1 VLKPWLR
8 RMWCIPPE
16 QDAAFVW
23 AMENVLEVY
32 KRPYDPL
39 RPVVGMDEKPK
50 QLVKETRQ
58 PLASRPGRAQRYDYE
73 YERNGTA
80 NVFLFCEPLGGW
92 RRADVR
98 RRRTKQDWAHEVRR
112 LVDEDYPEAERITLV
127 LDNLNTHTLASL
139 YEAFAPAEAR
149 RLVER
154 LEVVYTP
161 KHGSWLNV
169 AEIELAAMAKQ
180 CLGDRV
186 PDEAALRRRVK
197 AWTQDRNH
205 REVQINWH
213 FTTADAR
220 IKLRRLYPQ
229 IQS

>member
-1 VLKPWLR
+1 
-8 RMWCIPPE
+8 MWCIPPQE
-16 QDAAFVW
+16 NAAFVW

-32 KRPYDPL
+32 KRPYDAR
-39 RPVVGMDEKPK
+39 RPVVCMDEKPK
-50 QLVKETRQ
+50 QLVKETRR
-58 PLASRPGRAQRYDYE
+58 PLAGRPGRAERYDYE

-80 NVFLFCEPLGGW
+80 TVFLFCEPLGGW
-92 RRADVR
+92 RRTEVH
-98 RRRTKQDWAHEVRR
+98 RRRTKQDWAHEARR
-112 LVDEDYPEAERITLV
+112 LADEDYPEAERITLV
-127 LDNLNTHTLASL
+127 LDNLNTHTPASL
-139 YEAFAPAEAR
+139 YETFEPAEAR

-169 AEIELAAMAKQ
+169 AEVELAAMEKQ

-186 PDEAALRRRVK
+186 PDAAALARRTAV
-197 AWTQDRNH
+197 WTEDRNH
-205 REVQINWH
+205 RDVTINWQ

-229 IQS
+229 IES